1 MSRLFIIILAVV
13 LVLGLVIFFSI
24 VRFLKKNDAPAL
36 HGKINHSIQY
46 KEGLKLDVY
55 QPTRQVYEKSPV
67 LVYIHG
73 GAWIS
78 GSKISVNNARFNG
91 AFNTLREKGYA
102 VVSPDYT
109 LAKFGK
115 SPFPACLADAFDAVK
130 WMEDHADAYNF
141 DLNNVGLLGESAGA
155 HIALVTAYSSNQEYT
170 TPNNIDFHYVID
182 VYGPTHLLRLYKDQ
196 TTLLDSINTHT
207 KALPA
212 SIREHLDIT
221 QYLFGFNPEEDSVK
235 TKEFTSQY
243 SPINEIKKGVPNTL
257 LIHGDKDRVVPVSQT
272 HLLKERLDDAG
283 IPNELHILD
292 GVDHAFLNATQEQKD
307 SVQQWITD
315 FVLAHY
321 K

>member
-1 MSRLFIIILAVV
+1 MSRILIIIIILILMV
-13 LVLGLVIFFSI
+13 GTVIAFSI

-36 HGKINHSIQY
+36 HGKVNHSIQF

-55 QPTRQVYEKSPV
+55 QPTEQVYERSPV

-73 GAWIS
+73 GAWIT

-130 WMEDHADAYNF
+130 WIEDHADEYNF

-155 HIALVTAYSSNQEYT
+155 HIALVTAYTENQTYT
-170 TPNNIDFHYVID
+170 APNNLDFRYVID
-182 VYGPTHLLRLYKDQ
+182 VYGPTQLLRLYQDQ
-196 TTLLDSINTHT
+196 TTLLDTINTRT
-207 KALPA
+207 KALPT
-212 SIREHLDIT
+212 SLREHLDIT
-221 QYLFGFNPEEDSVK
+221 QYLFGFDPEEDSVK
-235 TKEFTSQY
+235 TGEFTAQY
-243 SPINEIKKGVPNTL
+243 SPFFEVRRGVPNTL
-257 LIHGDKDRVVPVSQT
+257 LIHGNKDRVVPVSQS
-272 HLLKERLDDAG
+272 HLLKEKLDETG

-292 GVDHAFLNATQEQKD
+292 GVDHAFRNATQEQRD
-307 SVQQWITD
+307 SVQQWITG
-315 FVLAHY
+315 FVLEHY
-321 K
+321 R